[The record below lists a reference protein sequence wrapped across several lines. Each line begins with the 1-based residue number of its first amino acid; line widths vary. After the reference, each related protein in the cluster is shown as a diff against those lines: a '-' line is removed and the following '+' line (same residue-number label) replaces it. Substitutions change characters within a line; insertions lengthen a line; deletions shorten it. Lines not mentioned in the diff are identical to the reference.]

1 MDRILSG
8 RGFVGNNRQ
17 SKFLRFIVERQ
28 LLGKAVELKESL
40 VGVEVFGRTPG
51 FDPRQDSIVR
61 TEAARLRARLSQY
74 YAEEGVADPVIIELP
89 KGGYTP
95 LFRQPEVPK
104 EDEGRPTSP
113 NPASSR
119 FGRRAWVVIALGVVA
134 SALAAVGW
142 WWTAHKTSPI
152 PIAVL
157 PLQSLSED
165 PSSDYFADGLTSE
178 VIRNL
183 SIIDGLAV
191 RSQTSSFAL
200 KGKPRNIRE
209 AGQQLEAEY
218 VVEGSVLRTGSRL
231 RITALLVRVRDDT
244 PLWSDRFDRES
255 TDVLSVQDEI
265 SRGIV
270 NSLRLKL
277 GRGRRRYET
286 SAEAYDSYL
295 RARALEAKGQ
305 LTWAKESVVPF
316 SQAIAKDP
324 SFAPAYAGLAIA
336 YTIRLNMVN
345 TPEDR
350 ARMRATAEKA
360 IQLDPL
366 LAEAHEAMGMA
377 HARGAEW
384 QQSEAAFL
392 RAIELD
398 PSHSMSRVH
407 HALNVL
413 FPLGRT
419 SEAVAQLRVAARA
432 DPLSPE
438 VRFNL
443 AYLLT
448 AAGRYDEAA
457 LHCEKL
463 SPEHLFKS
471 QCLGRARL
479 GQGRI
484 AEAVEIFAAAVARGV
499 AVGDPAE
506 GWLGLAYGR
515 AGRRNA
521 AEKLAAAVSDNAFH
535 QMLVFAGM
543 GEKDRTLEALD
554 RMAPLG
560 PVRVGRALELPE
572 LALLRGDPR
581 LKVLRKRV
589 GLPE

>member
-1 MDRILSG
+1 MRRQLDRILSG
-8 RGFVGNNRQ
+8 RGFIANGRQ

-28 LLGKAVELKESL
+28 LLGQSVDLKESL
-40 VGVEVFGRTPG
+40 VGIEVFGRSPG

-74 YAEEGVADPVIIELP
+74 YAGEGAADPLVIELP
-89 KGGYTP
+89 KGGYVP
-95 LFRQPEVPK
+95 LFRDAAP
-104 EDEGRPTSP
+104 SLP
-113 NPASSR
+113 NSASSR
-119 FGRRAWVVIALGVVA
+119 FGRGARLAIALGVVA
-134 SALAAVGW
+134 SVLAAGAW
-142 WWTAHKTSPI
+142 WWATRTPSPI

-157 PLQSLSED
+157 PLRNVTED

-178 VIRNL
+178 IIRNL

-209 AGQQLEAEY
+209 AGQQLGAQY
-218 VVEGSVLRTGSRL
+218 VVEGSVLRDGSRL
-231 RITALLVRVRDDT
+231 RITTFLIRVRDDT

-255 TDVLSVQDEI
+255 TDVLGVQDEI

-286 SAEAYDSYL
+286 SVEAYDSYL
-295 RARALEAKGQ
+295 RARALESKGQ
-305 LTWAKESVVPF
+305 FAWAKESVAPF
-316 SQAIAKDP
+316 LSAIATDP
-324 SFAPAYAGLAIA
+324 SFAPAYAGLAMA
-336 YTIRLNMVN
+336 YTIRLSMVN

-350 ARMRATAEKA
+350 ARMRATAETA
-360 IQLDPL
+360 IRLDPL

-377 HARGAEW
+377 HARSAEW
-384 QQSEAAFL
+384 PQAEAAFR

-398 PSHSMSRVH
+398 SSRSMSRVH
-407 HALNVL
+407 YALNVI

-419 SEAVAQLRVAARA
+419 AEAVRQLRAAEQA

-448 AAGRYDEAA
+448 AAGRYDEAF

-463 SPEHLFKS
+463 SPEHTFKS

-484 AEAVEIFAAAVARGV
+484 AEAVEIFAAAVNRGV
-499 AVGDPAE
+499 AAGDPAE

-515 AGRRNA
+515 AGRREE
-521 AEKLAAAVSDNAFH
+521 AERLAAAVSDNPFH
-535 QMLVFAGM
+535 HMLIFAGM
-543 GEKDRTLEALD
+543 GDKERTLESLD
-554 RMAPLG
+554 RMAELG

-572 LALLRGDPR
+572 MALLRRDPR
-581 LKVLRKRV
+581 LKALRRRV

>member
-1 MDRILSG
+1 LNRILSG
-8 RGFVGNNRQ
+8 RGFVGNGRQ
-17 SKFLRFIVERQ
+17 SDFLRFVIERQ
-28 LLGKAVELKESL
+28 LQGRAAELKESL

-74 YAEEGVADPVIIELP
+74 YAGEGSADPVVIELP

-95 LFRQPEVPK
+95 VFRLSEAAKQEAAA
-104 EDEGRPTSP
+104 SLP
-113 NPASSR
+113 NPSSSR
-119 FGRRAWVVIALGVVA
+119 FGTWARLTIAIA
-134 SALAAVGW
+134 ALATVLAAGGW
-142 WWTAHKTSPI
+142 WWAGRHTAPI

-157 PLQSLSED
+157 PLQNLSED
-165 PSSDYFADGLTSE
+165 PSSDYLADGLTSE
-178 VIRNL
+178 IIRNL
-183 SIIDGLAV
+183 SIIDGLSV

-209 AGQQLEAEY
+209 AGHQLRAEY
-218 VVEGSVLRTGSRL
+218 VVEGSVVRTGQRL

-244 PLWSDRFDRES
+244 PLWSDRFDRDS
-255 TDVLSVQDEI
+255 TDVLNVHDEI

-286 SAEAYDSYL
+286 SAEAYDYYL
-295 RARALEAKGQ
+295 RARALETKGQ
-305 LTWAKESVVPF
+305 LAWAKESVVPF
-316 SQAIAKDP
+316 SQAIAMDP
-324 SFAPAYAGLAIA
+324 SFAPAQAGLAMA
-336 YTIRLNMVN
+336 YTIRLNLVN
-345 TPEDR
+345 TPEDQ

-377 HARGAEW
+377 YARSAEW
-384 QQSEAAFL
+384 QKSEAAFR

-398 PSHSMSRVH
+398 SSRSMSRVH
-407 HALNVL
+407 YALNVI

-419 SEAVAQLRVAARA
+419 SESVEQLRAAERA

-463 SPEHLFKS
+463 SPEHIFKS

-479 GQGRI
+479 GQGRV
-484 AEAVEIFAAAVARGV
+484 AEAVKIFAAAVDRGV

-506 GWLGLAYGR
+506 GWLGLAYAR
-515 AGRRNA
+515 AGRRDE
-521 AEKLAAAVSDNAFH
+521 AEKLAAAVSHNAFH
-535 QMLVFAGM
+535 QMLIVAGM
-543 GEKDRTLEALD
+543 GEKDRTLESLD
-554 RMAPLG
+554 RMADLG
-560 PVRVGRALELPE
+560 PVRVGRAIELPE
-572 LALLRGDPR
+572 LAFLRGDPR
-581 LKVLRKRV
+581 LKALRKRV
-589 GLPE
+589 GLPQ